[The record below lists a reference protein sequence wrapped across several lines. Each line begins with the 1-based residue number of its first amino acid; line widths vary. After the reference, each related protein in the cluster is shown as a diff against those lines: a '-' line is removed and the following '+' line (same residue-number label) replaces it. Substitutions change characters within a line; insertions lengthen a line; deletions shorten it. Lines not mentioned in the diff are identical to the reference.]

1 MMGRKE
7 RAGKRF
13 CQVSLEEL
21 VPDDHLLR
29 RVDAAVD
36 FTVVRHLTAR
46 FFSHTGQPGIDPVV
60 LCKMGLLG
68 YLYGLPSE
76 RRLVEEIRLN
86 LAYRWF
92 IGYDLDEAIP
102 DHSVLSKARRRFG
115 PTVYEAFFTEV
126 VRRCERAGLIRGDRL
141 FLDSTLV
148 AAHADLDRVGSRALI
163 RQLPTIGAHVAQLWE
178 QNGEASELAE
188 PAPAAG
194 ASPAESVAL
203 DAADESGAVG
213 AMAQPPAVGEERAP
227 MHLAGDGDPPNAP
240 LGPLNDRLVSRTDPD
255 AAVVQRAKVP
265 ADLYYKAHVGVDG
278 GQARIITAV
287 TATSGIV
294 GDEHLLPRLVAD
306 HEGNTHRRVLGV
318 AADTKYG
325 TVDNYRW
332 LEARGVR
339 AAIPFSDGNSDN
351 RAIPRS
357 AFAYDAG
364 TDTYWCPN
372 GATLRRCGRTTTTA
386 AHPLIIYR
394 PRPTDCAAC
403 PLKVRCCGTAK
414 VRSISRPDDGGL
426 RERTTAYLRTAP
438 ARRLIRQRKAWVETV
453 FGDGKER
460 RGLRRARC
468 RGLDAIRIQAL
479 LIATAQNLRQ
489 LALRRTPRPASP
501 ALGALSSRR
510 TRLGRAQRHSM
521 RSSRGRS
528 RPPRVS
534 CASPSLRTTRSSAT
548 VPAIRCNGA
557 GRAAAP
563 FS

>member
-7 RAGKRF
+7 RVGKRF

-21 VPDDHLLR
+21 VPADHLLR
-29 RVDAAVD
+29 RVDEAVD
-36 FTVVRHLTAR
+36 FAAARRLTAR
-46 FFSHTGQPGIDPVV
+46 FCSHTGQPSVDPVV
-60 LCKMGLLG
+60 LFKMALLG

-126 VRRCERAGLIRGDRL
+126 VRQCERAGLIRGDRL

-163 RQLPTIGAHVAQLWE
+163 RQLPTVGAHVAELWE
-178 QNGEASELAE
+178 QNAEAPEVAETASPARGSAAE
-188 PAPAAG
+188 PA
-194 ASPAESVAL
+194 VT
-203 DAADESGAVG
+203 DESEGPRAVG
-213 AMAQPPAVGEERAP
+213 AAAQPAAVVGERAP
-227 MHLAGDGDPPNAP
+227 LHLAGDGDLPNPP
-240 LGPLNDRLVSRTDPD
+240 LGRLNERLVSRTDPD
-255 AAVVQRAKVP
+255 ATVVQRAKVP
-265 ADLYYKAHVGVDG
+265 ADLYYKVHVGVDG

-287 TATSGIV
+287 TATSGVV

-306 HEGNTHRRVLGV
+306 HEGNTHRRVLDV

-357 AFAYDAG
+357 AFAYDPV
-364 TDTYWCPN
+364 TDTYRCPN

-386 AHPLIIYR
+386 AHPLLIYR
-394 PRPTDCAAC
+394 PGRPTA
-403 PLKVRCCGTAK
+403 
-414 VRSISRPDDGGL
+414 
-426 RERTTAYLRTAP
+426 
-438 ARRLIRQRKAWVETV
+438 
-453 FGDGKER
+453 
-460 RGLRRARC
+460 RRAR
-468 RGLDAIRIQAL
+468 
-479 LIATAQNLRQ
+479 
-489 LALRRTPRPASP
+489 
-501 ALGALSSRR
+501 
-510 TRLGRAQRHSM
+510 
-521 RSSRGRS
+521 
-528 RPPRVS
+528 
-534 CASPSLRTTRSSAT
+534 
-548 VPAIRCNGA
+548 
-557 GRAAAP
+557 
-563 FS
+563 